1 MLLAGERQ
9 IDESDPPPFCLPDPE
24 PFCRPGT
31 RPIAILPTRNPTQ
44 GHFDYLFS
52 PTQVQIAD
60 FIIIIKAMFELDVN
74 LGSSK
79 PIN

>member
-1 MLLAGERQ
+1 MFV
-9 IDESDPPPFCLPDPE
+9 PPWVTAVENPAFS
-24 PFCRPGT
+24 
-31 RPIAILPTRNPTQ
+31 LPTRNPTQ